1 MNEPKPR
8 NEVKE
13 NKMGVAPVSRLLVTM
28 AVPLMLSML
37 MQACYNIVDSIFV
50 AMLSEDA
57 LTAVSM
63 AFPIQ
68 TVMIAVCTG
77 IGVGMNAML
86 SKSLGEKDPE
96 SASRAANNGVF
107 LALCSYVVAI
117 FVGILLV
124 RPFYMSQISC
134 NLDIVNY
141 GVSYARIVCLL
152 SIGMFCQMTFERMMQ
167 GTGHTIYTMFTQI
180 SGAVINLI
188 LDPILI
194 FGLFGAPKMGV
205 AGAALAT
212 CIGQWFAGLLAI
224 LLNHRFNTELTV
236 SLRQVFHPSA
246 RVIRRI
252 AYVGIPSFIMASIGS
267 VMYYGMN
274 LILTGFNSTASAVF
288 GVYFKLQSF
297 FFLPVFGMNNAIVP
311 IVAYNY
317 GAGKRSRMLQTLKT
331 GLLLA
336 LCIMILGT
344 IVFETL
350 PGTLLDFFSASENM
364 KAIGVPALRII
375 AVHFPLAAAG
385 IVLGTMFQ
393 SLGQAIFSAIIS
405 LCRQLV
411 VLLPCAFVLAKV
423 GGLGMIWFC
432 FPIAELVSLILT
444 LIFFTKIYREVVLQV
459 PDEV

>member
-124 RPFYMSQISC
+124 RPFYMSQISY

-246 RVIRRI
+246 RVLRRI